1 MVVSSTGTTFGEA
14 ATYSCNT
21 GYQLSGSATVT
32 CQETGSWSTPP
43 SCECMYAVI
52 ATIIQC
58 VIIYYLYSLLT
69 VICRDLIVP
78 ANGMVSYSDPNI
90 PRATDSTGS
99 YSCNTGYTFS
109 GTLTRTCTA
118 TGWSEL
124 VDGTPE
130 CTDST
135 SAYKATVYI

>member
-1 MVVSSTGTTFGEA
+1 MYTAVDCGSLTFI
-14 ATYSCNT
+14 N
-21 GYQLSGSATVT
+21 
-32 CQETGSWSTPP
+32 
-43 SCECMYAVI
+43 AVI

-90 PRATDSTGS
+90 PRAVGSIAS

-118 TGWSEL
+118 TGWTNS
-124 VDGTPE
+124 VDGTPT
-130 CTDST
+130 CTCKYLWLDSGIA
-135 SAYKATVYI
+135 SQSSLYMCSKIFKYIQ